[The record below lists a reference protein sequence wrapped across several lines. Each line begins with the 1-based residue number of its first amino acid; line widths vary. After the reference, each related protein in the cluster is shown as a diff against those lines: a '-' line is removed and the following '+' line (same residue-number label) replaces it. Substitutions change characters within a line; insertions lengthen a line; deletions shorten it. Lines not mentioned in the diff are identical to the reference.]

1 MLNRAHAKRLPQ
13 GFVQTRL
20 TSGAAGID
28 HDFAICRR
36 GLPGARMIEPSC
48 ALPKIGRILAGLR
61 FSLDVR
67 ALWR

>member
-1 MLNRAHAKRLPQ
+1 MDSSRE
-13 GFVQTRL
+13 TRL

-36 GLPGARMIEPSC
+36 GLPGARMIE
-48 ALPKIGRILAGLR
+48 LR

-67 ALWR
+67 ATWR